1 MEVKGTSREETVMNG
16 HPGPHGTVVV
26 GVDGSDRGFEGVRY
40 AAEEARRLGVGL
52 DVVHVSPG
60 YLPEGPLLLIPDGSL
75 QGFAAG
81 VLERGALIAHDAAPD
96 LEVATHHLSGHR
108 IQELVRFAADA
119 RLLVLGARHLGVMDH
134 VWTGATVAGVVSR
147 AACPTVVLPAT
158 WEASVPSDRV
168 VVGYKSQRHATEL
181 LTAAFALA
189 DGLGAELEVLHA
201 WKLQGL
207 YDDMVASSVE
217 EEATNAREVA
227 LIEPLLDDLRQA
239 YPQVRAYVRV
249 VHRRAVGALIGASA
263 RADRLV
269 IIKPSHGARVHHLG
283 GTARA
288 LLRDARCP
296 IEVVPPSREAED
308 IPGLVVER
316 GGELVP

>member
-1 MEVKGTSREETVMNG
+1 MNG
-16 HPGPHGTVVV
+16 HPRVPGTVVV
-26 GVDGSDRGFEGVRY
+26 GVDGSDRGFAGVRY
-40 AAEEARRLGVGL
+40 AAHEAHRLGVGL

-81 VLERGALIAHDAAPD
+81 VLERGALIANETAPD
-96 LEVATHHLSGHR
+96 IEVATHHLSGHR
-108 IQELVRFAADA
+108 IQELVGFAEDA
-119 RLLVLGARHLGVMDH
+119 ALLVLGARNLSMMDH
-134 VWTGATVAGVVSR
+134 VWTGATVAGAVSR
-147 AACPTVVLPAT
+147 ASCPTVVLPAS
-158 WEASVPSDRV
+158 WEPYVPRNRV

-189 DGLGAELEVLHA
+189 DDLGAELEVLHA

-207 YDDMVASSVE
+207 YDEMIASSVE
-217 EEATNAREVA
+217 EEAM
-227 LIEPLLDDLRQA
+227 IEPLLGDLRRT
-239 YPQVRAYVRV
+239 YPQVKAYVRV
-249 VHRRAVGALIGASA
+249 VHRRAAGALIGASA

-269 IIKPSHGARVHHLG
+269 IIKPSHGARLHHLG

-288 LLRDARCP
+288 LLRDAQCP
-296 IEVVPPSREAED
+296 IEVVPPSREAAD
-308 IPGLVVER
+308 IPGLVIER

>member
-1 MEVKGTSREETVMNG
+1 MNG
-16 HPGPHGTVVV
+16 HPRGHGTVVV
-26 GVDGSDRGFEGVRY
+26 GVDGSDRGFAGVRY
-40 AAEEARRLGVGL
+40 AAQEAQRLGVGL

-81 VLERGALIAHDAAPD
+81 VLERGALIADETAPD
-96 LEVATHHLSGHR
+96 IDVATHHLSGHR
-108 IQELVRFAADA
+108 IQELVGFAEDA
-119 RLLVLGARHLGVMDH
+119 ALLVLGARNLSMMDH
-134 VWTGATVAGVVSR
+134 VWTGATVAGAVSR
-147 AACPTVVLPAT
+147 ATCPTVVIPAS
-158 WEASVPSDRV
+158 WEPYVPRDRV

-207 YDDMVASSVE
+207 YDDMIASSAE
-217 EEATNAREVA
+217 EQETNAREVA
-227 LIEPLLDDLRQA
+227 LIEPLLGDLRRA
-239 YPQVRAYVRV
+239 YPKVKAYARV
-249 VHRRAVGALIGASA
+249 VHRRAAGALIGASA
-263 RADRLV
+263 RADRLI
-269 IIKPSHGARVHHLG
+269 IIKPSHGARMHHLG

-288 LLRDARCP
+288 LLRDGQCP
-296 IEVVPPSREAED
+296 VEVIPPSHEAED
-308 IPGLVVER
+308 IPGLVIER